1 MPFRPSALPPFRP
14 SPVPPFRRS
23 PFRPSALPPFRPSA
37 VPPFC
42 RSALPPF
49 PQPYCRSAF
58 LSLCRSAVL
67 PFCRS
72 AVLPFCRFAIL
83 PFLAEGPIDYRFC
96 AIQYTH
102 YTACGGFHVSIKSDF
117 LAGRYDI
124 LFILLLSYH
133 ITISIILLLRT
144 DCRSVHDVQMRRR
157 SSVHERKSRRPY
169 RLVYI

>member
-1 MPFRPSALPPFRP
+1 MPFRPSALPPFP
-14 SPVPPFRRS
+14 RS
-23 PFRPSALPPFRPSA
+23 ALPTFPLPPFRPSALPPLCRSALLPFRPSA
-37 VPPFC
+37 LSPALLPFC
-42 RSALPPF
+42 LP
-49 PQPYCRSAF
+49 
-58 LSLCRSAVL
+58 VTL

-72 AVLPFCRFAIL
+72 AVLPFCRFAVFAIL

-169 RLVYI
+169 QLVTIND